1 MPALRLLW
9 RESMDEAWEQAN
21 LSLIFKFE
29 LQSKLKKKVL
39 YLSVR
44 VFSTVVLNVGFLKFL
59 SQITNEKSFESW
71 RNLKNNYC
79 ACHG

>member
-1 MPALRLLW
+1 
-9 RESMDEAWEQAN
+9 MDEAWEQAN
-21 LSLIFKFE
+21 LSLSFKFE
-29 LQSKLKKKVL
+29 LKSKLKKKVL

-59 SQITNEKSFESW
+59 SQVTNEKLFESW